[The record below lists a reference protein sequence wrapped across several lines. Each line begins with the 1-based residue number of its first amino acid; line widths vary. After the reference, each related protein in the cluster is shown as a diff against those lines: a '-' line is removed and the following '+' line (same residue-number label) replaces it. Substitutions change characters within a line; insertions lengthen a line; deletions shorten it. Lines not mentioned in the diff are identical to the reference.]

1 MLAGSEEKKMCRTS
15 ARFHVIILITWVL
28 TLYTLSSLCIFS
40 LLFSVHFQRCPQ
52 EEFVQQSQASLVGD
66 HFLHSHD
73 FNVRFK
79 GEKLDAS
86 HS

>member
-1 MLAGSEEKKMCRTS
+1 MCHTS
-15 ARFHVIILITWVL
+15 ARFHVIILITWML

-40 LLFSVHFQRCPQ
+40 LLFSIHFQRCPQ
-52 EEFVQQSQASLVGD
+52 GEFVQQSQASLVGD
-66 HFLHSHD
+66 HFLHSYD